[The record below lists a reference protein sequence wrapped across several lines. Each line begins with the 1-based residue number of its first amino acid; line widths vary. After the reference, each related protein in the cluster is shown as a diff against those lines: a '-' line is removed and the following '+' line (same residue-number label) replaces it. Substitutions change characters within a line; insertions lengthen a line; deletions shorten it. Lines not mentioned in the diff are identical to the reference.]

1 MRNALVA
8 AAKGSVAL
16 ALLVPVGGAAAAVPP
31 GQPVPRDCSKE
42 KNPSA
47 MVCRSSQETK
57 GRLDQLMK
65 GAPHP
70 GK

>member
-8 AAKGSVAL
+8 AAKGSIAL
-16 ALLVPVGGAAAAVPP
+16 ALLVPLGGAAAAVP
-31 GQPVPRDCSKE
+31 GRQVSPRECSKDN
-42 KNPSA
+42 NPA
-47 MVCRSSQETK
+47 AVMCRGSQEAQ

-65 GAPHP
+65 GAHP